1 MPYCL
6 LLLLTEFTKDLTD
19 SNILMDG
26 REMYP
31 DGAHP
36 DPLWNDLLPDRYL
49 KARSLRRSDVK
60 HLKYY
65 FIDFGISSYFDGACE
80 PRLVTG
86 IDGRDQGVPE
96 LDLEKL
102 YDPFLVDIFTLGN
115 TYERLFRVSCEYHIF
130 SSRF

>member
-1 MPYCL
+1 M
-6 LLLLTEFTKDLTD
+6 T
-19 SNILMDG
+19 IL
-26 REMYP
+26 
-31 DGAHP
+31 
-36 DPLWNDLLPDRYL
+36 
-49 KARSLRRSDVK
+49 RSLTRSSDCEYQNLMMDANALFPSGFHPVRTTFDPAYEQV
-60 HLKYY
+60 LTPESRTTNSVKYY

-115 TYERLFRVSCEYHIF
+115 TYKRLIRVSCAYHF
-130 SSRF
+130 LLPDSDQ